1 MKEEDLG
8 KDLYTN
14 GRPSVRLS
22 GVPAC
27 LFFLAFVCPPPPP
40 PLSLSLCD
48 TSVST
53 HSILAFESEISLL
66 PLSGVRPTCTD
77 RNRKQNT
84 ALAH

>member
-22 GVPAC
+22 GVPVC
-27 LFFLAFVCPPPPP
+27 FLRSSVRP
-40 PLSLSLCD
+40 SLSLCD